1 MSHNKVLHPQYPVH
15 KIPYIRIKKI
25 LVPTDFS
32 EQAENALRV
41 AADLARHHNAAINLL
56 HMLDLPLQLVDA
68 VSGKK
73 SELPEA
79 LFFMKLAHQKFET
92 IMRDPYLEG
101 LAIEE
106 TAAFD
111 GAFEGI
117 MDYVHKYNSD
127 LIVMGS
133 QGDSGLHEFFI
144 GSNAEKVLRNATIP
158 VLIIKNRHE
167 KFEVN
172 NFIYALDFQA
182 ENHNA
187 FKQVIHF
194 AKINDATLHT
204 LYVNTPGDFRSTQ
217 EVEQQMQQFMKEEGA
232 VDNYTLNIYN
242 DTTIQSGILHF
253 AETVRAGLVGIA
265 THGRKGLAH
274 FLNSS
279 LSEGLVNHAQRPV
292 ITFRI

>member
-1 MSHNKVLHPQYPVH
+1 M
-15 KIPYIRIKKI
+15 IKKI

-41 AADLARHHNAAINLL
+41 AADLAKKHNASINLL
-56 HMLDLPLQLVDA
+56 HMVDLPMTLVDA
-68 VSGKK
+68 VTGNQ

-79 LFFMKLAHQKFET
+79 IFFMKLAHQRFES
-92 IMRDPYLEG
+92 MMSAPFLDG
-101 LAIEE
+101 VVVEE
-106 TAAFD
+106 SAEFD

-117 MDYVHKYNSD
+117 MDYVNKYKSD

-133 QGDSGLHEFFI
+133 HGDSGLHEFFV
-144 GSNAEKVLRNATIP
+144 GSNAEKVVRNSKIP

-167 KFEVN
+167 QFEIK

-187 FKQVIHF
+187 FKQAIAF
-194 AKINDATLHT
+194 AKANNAQLHS
-204 LYVNTPGDFRSTQ
+204 LYVNTPGDFRSTH
-217 EVEQQMQQFMKEEGA
+217 EVEEQMKKFMDIEGH
-232 VDNYTLNIYN
+232 VENCTLNIYN
-242 DTTIQSGILHF
+242 DNTIESGILHF
-253 AETVRAGLVGIA
+253 AEMIDSGLVGIA

-274 FLNSS
+274 FLNGS
-279 LSEGLVNHAQRPV
+279 LSEGLVNHAKRPV